1 MCNVFPASLFD
12 SPTHLFPTNF
22 ERPFMRHCPASMREG
37 GKEKERDGEIIE
49 DCVIQ
54 IEPHHREGVMWCI
67 KGVSFGDNIQDE

>member
-1 MCNVFPASLFD
+1 
-12 SPTHLFPTNF
+12 
-22 ERPFMRHCPASMREG
+22 MREG
-37 GKEKERDGEIIE
+37 GKEKEREEEIIE